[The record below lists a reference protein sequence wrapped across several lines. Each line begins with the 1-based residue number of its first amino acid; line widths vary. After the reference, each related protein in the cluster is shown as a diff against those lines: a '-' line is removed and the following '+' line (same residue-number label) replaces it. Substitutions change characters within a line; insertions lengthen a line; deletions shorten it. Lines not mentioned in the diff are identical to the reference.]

1 MANFCYY
8 DIRIKGRRS
17 HALLLCNSLP
27 TLDGGSFYFSRG
39 NDEEYELH
47 FHAACKWSL
56 DAYVKSSWNGKELPD
71 NLDALSEDELLNLGM
86 KCMWYSL
93 REKSRVL
100 KCVVMAHSWSDE
112 SDFDCFEHYDKG
124 ECIDYSNDEYNP
136 EYVFDWNQMDYVPKA
151 SIPQPLSYEERIK
164 VLWDAK
170 LPELK
175 AAVPFDHIPSIS
187 CQGKEFV
194 LIGLSEHI
202 AFKNLGIDLQN
213 PMGTL
218 PTGWWI
224 EKNGGLRS
232 KRVTLQTDYL
242 IAGIYA
248 NPASGAIKTAMRYRD
263 SGKTHIKILSE
274 DELLRMLNG
283 ETLEIPAEYQQNVEA
298 REAAIKQAEDLKQ
311 QTALEKL
318 RLAEEAKQRR
328 TAQRQAAKAAQEQSL
343 AEMQQKRREAKHE
356 AFLQRQGAEQA
367 AKEEAQRQKAE
378 ERAMKLATDVLY
390 RPGEEPTALK
400 TQIANLFEKLDNAYP
415 DKQISS
421 LQAEHKKWSEKANE
435 IRKLLG
441 YPDSQAFLEAYGYT
455 VVNSKGGRPST
466 VDPETI
472 IEELKRRYPNGG
484 CKNVA
489 QLKNDNSDLPIKTLV
504 NNAQKL
510 FGMSLGDYLKKIGVL
525 G

>member
-1 MANFCYY
+1 
-8 DIRIKGRRS
+8 
-17 HALLLCNSLP
+17 
-27 TLDGGSFYFSRG
+27 
-39 NDEEYELH
+39 
-47 FHAACKWSL
+47 
-56 DAYVKSSWNGKELPD
+56 
-71 NLDALSEDELLNLGM
+71 
-86 KCMWYSL
+86 
-93 REKSRVL
+93 
-100 KCVVMAHSWSDE
+100 
-112 SDFDCFEHYDKG
+112 
-124 ECIDYSNDEYNP
+124 
-136 EYVFDWNQMDYVPKA
+136 MDYVPKA

-318 RLAEEAKQRR
+318 RLAEEAKQRKDR
-328 TAQRQAAKAAQEQSL
+328 LQKLHRNKLLQKCSKNAMKPSMRHFFSAKGQNKL
-343 AEMQQKRREAKHE
+343 PRKKRNAR
-356 AFLQRQGAEQA
+356 
-367 AKEEAQRQKAE
+367 RQK
-378 ERAMKLATDVLY
+378 
-390 RPGEEPTALK
+390 
-400 TQIANLFEKLDNAYP
+400 
-415 DKQISS
+415 
-421 LQAEHKKWSEKANE
+421 
-435 IRKLLG
+435 
-441 YPDSQAFLEAYGYT
+441 
-455 VVNSKGGRPST
+455 
-466 VDPETI
+466 
-472 IEELKRRYPNGG
+472 
-484 CKNVA
+484 NVR
-489 QLKNDNSDLPIKTLV
+489 
-504 NNAQKL
+504 
-510 FGMSLGDYLKKIGVL
+510 
-525 G
+525 